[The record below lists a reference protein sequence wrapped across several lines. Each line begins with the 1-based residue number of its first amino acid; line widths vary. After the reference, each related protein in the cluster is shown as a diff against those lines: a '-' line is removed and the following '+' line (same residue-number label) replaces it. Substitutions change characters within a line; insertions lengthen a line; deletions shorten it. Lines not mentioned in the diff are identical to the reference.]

1 MQWLRHGSYQ
11 ILMFVRALKNR
22 PLDLNQDAK
31 LGVPQC
37 KQSAVSC
44 GVQSASETRVVKL
57 LVLKVR

>member
-1 MQWLRHGSYQ
+1 
-11 ILMFVRALKNR
+11 MFVRALKNR
-22 PLDLNQDAK
+22 PLDLNQDAKLGVPPK